1 MNQSLFD
8 ALQPASDHCQPL
20 DPNDQTYDVDGVH
33 PGILCT
39 PTSAEEIAAVL
50 GVAHRERAAVIPW
63 GGGTR
68 MSIGFP
74 PRQADIALVTAGL
87 SEIVE
92 YEPADLTVT
101 VQAGMRFAALQAL
114 LRQHG
119 QMLGLDP
126 PSAELATI
134 GGVIAS
140 NASGPTRLAYGTAR
154 DLVIGVRVA
163 NAEGVLTKAGG
174 RVVKNVTGYD
184 LNKLYTG
191 SFGTLGVIVEISFK
205 LHPLPQTQGTTLAVF
220 DSPDRAQE
228 AVQRIV
234 RSPLGASALTI
245 LDPQA
250 ASRALDRAA
259 PAGGAVLLALVA
271 GFERAV
277 KRQTRDLAEMCP
289 DALST
294 DILDPA
300 EGDQAWRRVREFADL
315 TVDPEDA
322 ILKLGVPPASSAATM
337 QRMHEFAR
345 THDLPVTRLA
355 HAGSGVVYVRVGGFD
370 QPPGRDRLSRLVREG
385 RIAADALHG
394 SLVVERC
401 PIELKS
407 DVDVWGDV
415 GSSFRIMAAL
425 KERFD
430 PRGVLNPGRFVGQL

>member
-1 MNQSLFD
+1 
-8 ALQPASDHCQPL
+8 
-20 DPNDQTYDVDGVH
+20 
-33 PGILCT
+33 
-39 PTSAEEIAAVL
+39 
-50 GVAHRERAAVIPW
+50 
-63 GGGTR
+63 
-68 MSIGFP
+68 
-74 PRQADIALVTAGL
+74 
-87 SEIVE
+87 
-92 YEPADLTVT
+92 
-101 VQAGMRFAALQAL
+101 
-114 LRQHG
+114 
-119 QMLGLDP
+119 
-126 PSAELATI
+126 
-134 GGVIAS
+134 
-140 NASGPTRLAYGTAR
+140 
-154 DLVIGVRVA
+154 
-163 NAEGVLTKAGG
+163 
-174 RVVKNVTGYD
+174 
-184 LNKLYTG
+184 
-191 SFGTLGVIVEISFK
+191 
-205 LHPLPQTQGTTLAVF
+205 
-220 DSPDRAQE
+220 
-228 AVQRIV
+228 V

-277 KRQTRDLAEMCP
+277 KRQARDLAEMCP

-294 DILDPA
+294 DIRDPA

-337 QRMHEFAR
+337 QRMHELAR
-345 THDLPVTRLA
+345 THDLPVTCLA

-430 PRGVLNPGRFVGQL
+430 PHGVLNPGRFVGQL